1 MEQSKTDATV
11 EAKEQ
16 KKAQLNWRFI
26 RKIEALVF
34 TSMFL
39 AVPFFALRI
48 VDIAGTS
55 LMVQNTAV
63 ELVRDLIRAREIAKD
78 YGLTITVSSAPSNSA
93 EPCSYLIQNGTR
105 TIEQVVLPRGVSMIG
120 SITFD
125 EKGFPRNRASFIVS
139 KGTRTSYVEVD
150 TQGQTSLH

>member
-1 MEQSKTDATV
+1 MEQSKT
-11 EAKEQ
+11 EAGVDYRENVKT
-16 KKAQLNWRFI
+16 QLNWRFI

-39 AVPFFALRI
+39 AVPFFAFRI

-63 ELVRDLIRAREIAKD
+63 DLVRDLIRAREIAKD
-78 YGLTITVSSAPSNSA
+78 YGLTITVSSASQTGN

-105 TIEQVVLPRGVSMIG
+105 TIEQVVLPRGVSMVG
-120 SITFD
+120 SVTFD

-139 KGTRTSYVEVD
+139 KGTKTSYVEVD
-150 TQGQTSLH
+150 QQGQTSLH